1 MQLNVLFMDSKRNTA
16 SRSPTTLSLMFFSQV
31 KTGLFSRVGVGSFFK
46 GLLRGRYINV
56 WYEWWR
62 LKVVAILKPKVI
74 RIVKSRWLKSSTSLK
89 DQSIQWVPTG
99 GGSYSNLSSTF
110 QETLKGSRNR
120 LQQSLTD
127 TSLVG
132 TKGVVIIVFLPVILP
147 FLPPP
152 THKNASVH
160 HN

>member
-1 MQLNVLFMDSKRNTA
+1 MVTSQGCRNSKA
-16 SRSPTTLSLMFFSQV
+16 KSH
-31 KTGLFSRVGVGSFFK
+31 KDC
-46 GLLRGRYINV
+46 
-56 WYEWWR
+56 
-62 LKVVAILKPKVI
+62 KVQMTQKLHQPERPVN
-74 RIVKSRWLKSSTSLK
+74 SMSTN
-89 DQSIQWVPTG
+89 G
-99 GGSYSNLSSTF
+99 EEGSYSNLSSTF